1 MKSMLI
7 LALAAFAP
15 SAFAADLKIQID
27 GLRSASG
34 TVLLDLHNDPS
45 AFPREAARAARQVR
59 IKVNGPSVS
68 TTVKN
73 LPNGVYAFTF
83 LHDENGNGR
92 LDTNGLGIPTEGVG
106 FSNDPT
112 IGLSAPSFQRCSFS
126 IEGRSG
132 QIRATTKY
140 F

>member
-1 MKSMLI
+1 MLI

-34 TVLLDLHNDPS
+34 TVLLDLHNDSS
-45 AFPREAARAARQVR
+45 AFPREAAKAVRQVR
-59 IKVNGPSVS
+59 IKVSGPSVS